1 MAASEAANVRDTE
14 AVRSEIASEREQLAE
29 AVNQLRQ
36 SADLARQIESKL
48 PLLLVVAFA
57 VGFVLSG
64 GIGATMR
71 ILFRRQREGKQR
83 ARIGRF
89 LLLERN

>member
-1 MAASEAANVRDTE
+1 MAASETAKRDETVSVRRKLAA
-14 AVRSEIASEREQLAE
+14 EREQLAE
-29 AVNQLRQ
+29 AVDELRQ
-36 SADLARQIESKL
+36 SADLIAQLQPKL
-48 PLLLVVAFA
+48 PLLLAGAFA

-71 ILFRRQREGKQR
+71 LIFRRQREGKQR

-89 LLLERN
+89 LLLERS